1 MVNLLTRPIS
11 TVRDL
16 FDRSFDPARADRL
29 PLINDVGQSN
39 VKGLYMAG
47 EIAGAPLIKL
57 GLNRGR
63 QVIDHIVNVDLRHEL
78 SGRRVELDRGRIVAV
93 ENAGWDPTEPR
104 SEAWYDVLIVGAG
117 SAGLG
122 AADRCQEL
130 GLRYLVVDAQRPAQ
144 LVRNMTKGKPLF
156 MEPPNEKNETRLFC
170 EECRKETLLERW
182 DQQIVELGLSANIR
196 TFETVRDIQRQPERD
211 GFSVGTDKGE
221 YLARR
226 VVLAIGKAGN
236 PRKLRVDGEVEHA
249 SRISQN
255 VADPDVFRNQSLVV
269 FGAGDVACEA
279 AIALSDRDNHVTLVA
294 PDVEFTFPKQR
305 NVDAVARRARAGKID
320 VHLGHAAAAISADH
334 VVIKRLSDGATQ
346 HIRADHIF
354 RCIGAELPLEFFSRI
369 GIKMEG
375 AWDRR
380 RWMILLAAFMVCYFI
395 YGAKSDP
402 AMWPFGTRMSWF
414 GTEQSFRDWWQGLHI
429 GEGRWA
435 FKINGSFWYSLAYC
449 VVMTVFGMKAYRRWG
464 VEGNDSYQKKRFATL
479 IGVQWTMAFLIPM
492 VLMWGVHGIW
502 PDNPVLGG
510 RDRWWHSS
518 GFEYA
523 FPLFFSQFFWD
534 VGWLYLVYGLVATFI
549 IIPIVTIW
557 HGKRYCTWFCGCG
570 GLAETLG
577 DPWRHLAPKGRVSQR
592 WEWMNLAVLVWALA
606 AAGLVVGKI
615 GLGKWITGTPFTA
628 PEVAEHGYVTTYL
641 FKSYLIVADIWLVGI
656 IPVALYPIF
665 GGKIWCRY
673 WCPLAKWMQMTS
685 KWFGR
690 LQISSNEKCITCGEC
705 SRYCEVGI
713 DVMSFAKNQQ
723 SFSNEQT
730 TCIQC
735 GICITVCPM
744 DVLSFDHHRRG

>member
-39 VKGLYMAG
+39 VRGLYMAG

-211 GFSVGTDKGE
+211 GFSLGTDKGE

-255 VADPDVFRNQSLVV
+255 VADPEVFRNQS
-269 FGAGDVACEA
+269 
-279 AIALSDRDNHVTLVA
+279 
-294 PDVEFTFPKQR
+294 
-305 NVDAVARRARAGKID
+305 
-320 VHLGHAAAAISADH
+320 
-334 VVIKRLSDGATQ
+334 
-346 HIRADHIF
+346 
-354 RCIGAELPLEFFSRI
+354 
-369 GIKMEG
+369 
-375 AWDRR
+375 
-380 RWMILLAAFMVCYFI
+380 
-395 YGAKSDP
+395 
-402 AMWPFGTRMSWF
+402 
-414 GTEQSFRDWWQGLHI
+414 
-429 GEGRWA
+429 
-435 FKINGSFWYSLAYC
+435 
-449 VVMTVFGMKAYRRWG
+449 
-464 VEGNDSYQKKRFATL
+464 
-479 IGVQWTMAFLIPM
+479 
-492 VLMWGVHGIW
+492 
-502 PDNPVLGG
+502 
-510 RDRWWHSS
+510 
-518 GFEYA
+518 
-523 FPLFFSQFFWD
+523 
-534 VGWLYLVYGLVATFI
+534 
-549 IIPIVTIW
+549 
-557 HGKRYCTWFCGCG
+557 
-570 GLAETLG
+570 
-577 DPWRHLAPKGRVSQR
+577 
-592 WEWMNLAVLVWALA
+592 
-606 AAGLVVGKI
+606 
-615 GLGKWITGTPFTA
+615 
-628 PEVAEHGYVTTYL
+628 
-641 FKSYLIVADIWLVGI
+641 
-656 IPVALYPIF
+656 
-665 GGKIWCRY
+665 
-673 WCPLAKWMQMTS
+673 
-685 KWFGR
+685 
-690 LQISSNEKCITCGEC
+690 
-705 SRYCEVGI
+705 
-713 DVMSFAKNQQ
+713 
-723 SFSNEQT
+723 
-730 TCIQC
+730 
-735 GICITVCPM
+735 
-744 DVLSFDHHRRG
+744 